1 MHCPTPY
8 QWSIISTLSFIQIV
22 QDNLTQVFIK
32 PIGFTLLFIT
42 KDIIMKHCCGLV
54 FFYKT
59 LNKMSK
65 KTVRIITILYL
76 LNYTLEVM
84 LHYF

>member
-1 MHCPTPY
+1 
-8 QWSIISTLSFIQIV
+8 
-22 QDNLTQVFIK
+22 
-32 PIGFTLLFIT
+32 
-42 KDIIMKHCCGLV
+42 MKHCCGLV